1 MAKNRLILQ
10 HLVRMKGIFIAMQ
23 AYQMLIC
30 DYENV
35 IMKLELL
42 TKFKFK
48 YDIDNIFY
56 HNLKNY

>member
-1 MAKNRLILQ
+1 MPAFYQFYNAMAKNRLILQ

-42 TKFKFK
+42 TKSKF
-48 YDIDNIFY
+48 
-56 HNLKNY
+56 